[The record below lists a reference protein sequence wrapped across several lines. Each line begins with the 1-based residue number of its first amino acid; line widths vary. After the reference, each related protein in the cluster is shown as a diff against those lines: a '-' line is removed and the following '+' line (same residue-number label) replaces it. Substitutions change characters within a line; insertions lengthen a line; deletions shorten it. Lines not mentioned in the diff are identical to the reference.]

1 MITALVLE
9 GSLPYLVVCLA
20 HEEAADSVDDRYVFQ
35 VHLQP
40 SVRCRHLKELLLITN
55 YLEFVRVTM
64 MTCCSKELKVL
75 FPCTNYLKTI

>member
-35 VHLQP
+35 VYLQP
-40 SVRCRHLKELLLITN
+40 SVRCHHMKELLLITN
-55 YLEFVRVTM
+55 ELVSKEFAS
-64 MTCCSKELKVL
+64 CSKELKVL
-75 FPCTNYLKTI
+75 LPCTNYLKTI

>member
-35 VHLQP
+35 VYLQP
-40 SVRCRHLKELLLITN
+40 SVRCHHMKELLLITN
-55 YLEFVRVTM
+55 ELVSKEFARAIM
-64 MTCCSKELKVL
+64 ITCCSKELKCYCL
-75 FPCTNYLKTI
+75 APTT